1 MQKVNRIR
9 NVANAHYLLVNK
21 TFSMS
26 WTLKFVEKFQL
37 DWNLYKGDMPTQT
50 IKDKFNLWVLKIVL
64 HWIKFESAPQCA
76 SIRFRFRRLNSKWQ
90 NFRALARTEVQN
102 LYKQFNRTSV
112 SQNFPLTFQFNRLL
126 DESQKMLKANGYI
139 SRLFSPVKWLAKS
152 KSEVLSRQLLGQE
165 VSTTEIQYFA
175 RVYTAILDLAG
186 PNFTWEFFPLFCYQV
201 KPENQFQFPKKKTG
215 NWWMHRIS
223 IWRCLISIRM
233 TRCLWRYAHRWKS
246 NAKAVKCLKR
256 MWSFHLS
263 FVWLRS
269 WRLKRE
275 RLKTKRNDKGAKKSL
290 WTSPALTVF
299 EYFPVIQFLSV

>member
-9 NVANAHYLLVNK
+9 NVANAHYLLFNK

-64 HWIKFESAPQCA
+64 HWIKFETAPQCA

-201 KPENQFQFPKKKTG
+201 KPENQFQFPKKKKNRKLVDASHLNLAVFDFNPNDKMLVKIRASLEKQCEGCKMLETYVKF
-215 NWWMHRIS
+215 S
-223 IWRCLISIRM
+223 FKFCLIKELKIE
-233 TRCLWRYAHRWKS
+233 TWKVEDET
-246 NAKAVKCLKR
+246 K
-256 MWSFHLS
+256 WQG
-263 FVWLRS
+263 
-269 WRLKRE
+269 RE
-275 RLKTKRNDKGAKKSL
+275 KKSL
-290 WTSPALTVF
+290 NVAGTNSFWIFSC
-299 EYFPVIQFLSV
+299 